1 MTVNPVDSTILGG
14 LFGSDAL
21 RAVFAEQAWLQR
33 LLDVEAALARVQA
46 GIGIIPEAAARAIA
60 AAARVE
66 LIPVDEIAASTKLVG
81 YPVVALTKAL
91 ARTVG
96 PEAGRYVH
104 WGATTQDILD
114 TALVLQLREALDL
127 LRRDARRLVR
137 ALVAL
142 AQRHRDVA
150 MAGRT
155 HLQHALPVTFG
166 YKCAIWAAPLL
177 DDMARLDALRPRLLK
192 VQFGGAVGSLASL
205 GDKGSAVTEALAEEL
220 GLAAPVAPWHA
231 IRDSLAEL
239 AAALGVLAG
248 NLAKFATDIVLLMQT
263 EVGEAFEPHQPG
275 RGGSS
280 TMPQKRNPIAS
291 EYVLAAARGIHAL
304 VPLLLGTMAQD
315 QERSTGPWQAEQL
328 ALPQIVVLAG
338 GALAHA
344 VAIAEGLTIDAAR
357 MRHNLELTHGLI
369 MAEAAMMALAER
381 IGRQKAHD
389 AVEHACARALA
400 EGVSLAQAL
409 RKEPMVAG
417 AIDGAT
423 IDRLADP
430 RAYLGECGAV
440 VDRMARKAAALLG
453 PVS

>member
-21 RAVFAEQAWLQR
+21 RAVFAERAWLQR

-46 GIGIIPEAAARAIA
+46 RLGIIPGAAARAIA
-60 AAARVE
+60 DAARAELMSVE
-66 LIPVDEIAASTKLVG
+66 EIAASTKVVG
-81 YPVVALTKAL
+81 YPVVAVTKAL
-91 ARTVG
+91 AKAAG

-114 TALVLQLREALDL
+114 TALVLQLREALEL
-127 LRRDARRLVR
+127 LRTDARRLAR
-137 ALVAL
+137 ALI
-142 AQRHRDVA
+142 AQAVRHRDVV

-155 HLQHALPVTFG
+155 HLQHALPITFG

-177 DDMARLDALRPRLLK
+177 DDIARLDALRPRLLK

-205 GDKGSAVTEALAEEL
+205 GGKGRAVTEALAKEL
-220 GLAAPVAPWHA
+220 GLAAPAAPWHA
-231 IRDSLAEL
+231 IRDSLAE
-239 AAALGVLAG
+239 AGSTLGILAG

-304 VPLLLGTMAQD
+304 VPLLHGTMAQD

-357 MRHNLELTHGLI
+357 MRRNLELTHGLI
-369 MAEAAMMALAER
+369 MAEAAMMALAGR
-381 IGRQKAHD
+381 IGRQQAHD

-400 EGVSLAQAL
+400 ENIGLADAL
-409 RKEPMVAG
+409 RREAAVAG
-417 AIDGAT
+417 AIDPAA

-430 RAYLGECGAV
+430 QAYLGECGAV
-440 VDRMARKAAALLG
+440 VDRVAKRAGEVLG
-453 PVS
+453 AVS